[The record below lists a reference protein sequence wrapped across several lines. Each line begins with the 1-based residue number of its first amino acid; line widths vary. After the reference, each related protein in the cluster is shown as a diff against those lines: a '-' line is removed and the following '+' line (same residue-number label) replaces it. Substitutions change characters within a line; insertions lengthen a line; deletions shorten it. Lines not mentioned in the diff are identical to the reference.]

1 MRGAAP
7 ACADGSALDA
17 EGRVLETCISRGPA
31 RNARRLRTRPGA
43 RWDGSSRH
51 ESLRA
56 KNVKNPCTGTKT
68 RVAAFYSHIC
78 AIRAILQPQMSSI
91 AALEKRVKALEDDED
106 FAKPS
111 YVPPPPPAASSAGA
125 SSSEVDALRKENAKL
140 QDLLAKERYRIKHLI
155 RAIEAKS

>member
-1 MRGAAP
+1 MYIASSSKKPVHSSKKLSLSQALQRIAASVP
-7 ACADGSALDA
+7 IAPFL
-17 EGRVLETCISRGPA
+17 SR
-31 RNARRLRTRPGA
+31 
-43 RWDGSSRH
+43 SS
-51 ESLRA
+51 
-56 KNVKNPCTGTKT
+56 
-68 RVAAFYSHIC
+68 
-78 AIRAILQPQMSSI
+78 QMSSI

-111 YVPPPPPAASSAGA
+111 YVPPPPVASSA

>member
-1 MRGAAP
+1 MGYMPGP
-7 ACADGSALDA
+7 ACIRVQLEKPVHSSKKLSLSQALH
-17 EGRVLETCISRGPA
+17 SRIAAASVPIA
-31 RNARRLRTRPGA
+31 PFLSR
-43 RWDGSSRH
+43 SS
-51 ESLRA
+51 
-56 KNVKNPCTGTKT
+56 
-68 RVAAFYSHIC
+68 
-78 AIRAILQPQMSSI
+78 QMSSI

>member
-1 MRGAAP
+1 M
-7 ACADGSALDA
+7 
-17 EGRVLETCISRGPA
+17 
-31 RNARRLRTRPGA
+31 
-43 RWDGSSRH
+43 
-51 ESLRA
+51 
-56 KNVKNPCTGTKT
+56 
-68 RVAAFYSHIC
+68 AAFYSHIC

-106 FAKPS
+106 FSKPS

-125 SSSEVDALRKENAKL
+125 SGSEVDALRKENAKL

>member
-1 MRGAAP
+1 MYIASSSKKPVHSSKKLSLSQALQRIAASVP
-7 ACADGSALDA
+7 IAPFL
-17 EGRVLETCISRGPA
+17 SR
-31 RNARRLRTRPGA
+31 
-43 RWDGSSRH
+43 SS
-51 ESLRA
+51 
-56 KNVKNPCTGTKT
+56 
-68 RVAAFYSHIC
+68 
-78 AIRAILQPQMSSI
+78 QMSSI

-111 YVPPPPPAASSAGA
+111 YVPPPPAASSA

>member
-1 MRGAAP
+1 MYTR
-7 ACADGSALDA
+7 
-17 EGRVLETCISRGPA
+17 PA
-31 RNARRLRTRPGA
+31 R
-43 RWDGSSRH
+43 
-51 ESLRA
+51 
-56 KNVKNPCTGTKT
+56 KT
-68 RVAAFYSHIC
+68 RAQQQKTQLVPGITHRCSSGAT
-78 AIRAILQPQMSSI
+78 RAILSRIDQMSSI

>member
-1 MRGAAP
+1 MYIELEKPVHSSSAWLGITRIAAASVP
-7 ACADGSALDA
+7 SAPFF
-17 EGRVLETCISRGPA
+17 SR
-31 RNARRLRTRPGA
+31 
-43 RWDGSSRH
+43 SS
-51 ESLRA
+51 
-56 KNVKNPCTGTKT
+56 
-68 RVAAFYSHIC
+68 
-78 AIRAILQPQMSSI
+78 QMSSI

-111 YVPPPPPAASSAGA
+111 YVPPPPPVASSA

>member
-1 MRGAAP
+1 MGRAGTYTFAPNSEKPVLCKTSFVSQAYGRIGAT
-7 ACADGSALDA
+7 S
-17 EGRVLETCISRGPA
+17 VLRIG
-31 RNARRLRTRPGA
+31 
-43 RWDGSSRH
+43 
-51 ESLRA
+51 
-56 KNVKNPCTGTKT
+56 
-68 RVAAFYSHIC
+68 
-78 AIRAILQPQMSSI
+78 QMSSI

>member
-1 MRGAAP
+1 MSSDILHTAASVP
-7 ACADGSALDA
+7 VVPFC
-17 EGRVLETCISRGPA
+17 SRIG
-31 RNARRLRTRPGA
+31 
-43 RWDGSSRH
+43 
-51 ESLRA
+51 
-56 KNVKNPCTGTKT
+56 
-68 RVAAFYSHIC
+68 
-78 AIRAILQPQMSSI
+78 QMSSI

>member
-1 MRGAAP
+1 MYIA
-7 ACADGSALDA
+7 
-17 EGRVLETCISRGPA
+17 
-31 RNARRLRTRPGA
+31 
-43 RWDGSSRH
+43 SS
-51 ESLRA
+51 S
-56 KNVKNPCTGTKT
+56 KT
-68 RVAAFYSHIC
+68 RAQHQKLSLSQGITASSVPIAPFLS
-78 AIRAILQPQMSSI
+78 RSSQMSSI